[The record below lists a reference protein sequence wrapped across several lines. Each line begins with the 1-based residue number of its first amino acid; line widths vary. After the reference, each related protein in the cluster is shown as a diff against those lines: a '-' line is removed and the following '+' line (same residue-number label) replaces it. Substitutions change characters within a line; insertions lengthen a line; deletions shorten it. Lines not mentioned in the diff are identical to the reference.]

1 MKKSHCFSTVAF
13 VLEAWAGVEPTYTDL
28 QRLGGLNYLY
38 KSIAYK
44 SKDVCATICAIKSKL
59 QALLK

>member
-1 MKKSHCFSTVAF
+1 M
-13 VLEAWAGVEPTYTDL
+13 EARAGVEPTYTDL
-28 QRLGGLNYLY
+28 QRLGGQNKPY

-44 SKDVCATICAIKSKL
+44 IKLVCATLCAIKSQL